1 MIVDGQTGFIKG
13 LNLSPICMK
22 EEQVWSIIH
31 GGQDQRFIDLFLNF
45 CVYSIVR

>member
-31 GGQDQRFIDLFLNF
+31 EDIDLTSGLLIYFLISVF
-45 CVYSIVR
+45 IQL